1 MKTNVS
7 TIKELWQRAK
17 NASRTRVEFLR
28 GNEFLRASLA
38 GTCMQKRLDE
48 MIALLRIEQD
58 GARYEFENLLADNDE
73 FPQFWQA
80 VKTKYRV

>member
-1 MKTNVS
+1 MKTNIS

-17 NASRTRVEFLR
+17 NASRARVELLR

>member
-17 NASRTRVEFLR
+17 NASRARVEFLR

-48 MIALLRIEQD
+48 MIALLRISSD
-58 GARYEFENLLADNDE
+58 DARHDFENLLADNDE

-80 VKTKYRV
+80 VKGKFNV